1 MNLEMTVQDSVSGTI
16 YDLSELVESV
26 SWDTTMQSQPGKLT
40 FSYLYDPKVV
50 INEGSPVSLKID
62 GAGVFFGYIFKRTKN
77 QEEKVAIIAY
87 DQMRYLKNKD
97 TYVLSGY
104 TASSLFE
111 KICKDFKL
119 VYRLLD
125 LSTYVIPNKIQ
136 DNKALFETIQ
146 YGVDVT
152 LANAGKWYFFYDNFG
167 TLEFVDI
174 NRLKTLVYLGDA
186 SLTSGYEFV
195 SSIDDD
201 TYNQVKL
208 AKENKT
214 TAKRDIYIV
223 KDSSTIRTWGTLQ
236 YFETMG
242 EDANEAQIKARA
254 DQLLKLKNRVT
265 KTFKWTGL
273 GDLKVRAGSG
283 VVIGIEELKDLGMPY
298 EVYFMVTGCSHA
310 FENDNHTMQLELQVS
325 I

>member
-1 MNLEMTVQDSVSGTI
+1 MNLELTVQDSVSGTI
-16 YDLSELVESV
+16 YDLSELAEGLT
-26 SWDTTMQSQPGKLT
+26 WDTAMLSQPGKLS

-50 INEGSPVSLKID
+50 INEGSPVSLKI
-62 GAGVFFGYIFKRTKN
+62 GGTGVFFGYIFKRTKN
-77 QEEKVAIIAY
+77 QDEKVGVVAY

-104 TASSLFE
+104 TASTLFV

-119 VYRLLD
+119 AYRVLD
-125 LSTYVIPNKIQ
+125 SSAYVLPNKIQ
-136 DNKALFETIQ
+136 DGKALFEILQ
-146 YGVDVT
+146 YGIDVT
-152 LANAGKWYFFYDNFG
+152 LANAAKWFYFYDNFG
-167 TLEFVDI
+167 TLEFADI

-186 SLTSGYEFV
+186 SLTNGYEFS

-208 AKENKT
+208 VKENKK
-214 TAKRDIYIV
+214 TAKRDVYMV

-236 YFETMG
+236 YFESMG
-242 EDANEAQIKARA
+242 EDANEVQIKARA
-254 DQLLKLKNRVT
+254 EQLLKLKNRIT
-265 KTFKWTGL
+265 KTFKWAGM
-273 GDLKVRAGSG
+273 GDIRIRAGSG

-298 EVYFMVTGCSHA
+298 EVYFMVVGCSHS